1 LGWTYEDPKL
11 ERLERTPGRIVDG
24 MIEKIHAIPTAKPI
38 FWVLAGA
45 MRIPRHPMDRA
56 RRAASG
62 TLVGTV
68 LAGAM
73 RIPRY
78 PIDRARRAAS
88 GTLVGT
94 VGTESWANR

>member
-1 LGWTYEDPKL
+1 
-11 ERLERTPGRIVDG
+11 
-24 MIEKIHAIPTAKPI
+24 
-38 FWVLAGA
+38 
-45 MRIPRHPMDRA
+45 
-56 RRAASG
+56 
-62 TLVGTV
+62 V

-94 VGTESWANR
+94 VGTDSWANR